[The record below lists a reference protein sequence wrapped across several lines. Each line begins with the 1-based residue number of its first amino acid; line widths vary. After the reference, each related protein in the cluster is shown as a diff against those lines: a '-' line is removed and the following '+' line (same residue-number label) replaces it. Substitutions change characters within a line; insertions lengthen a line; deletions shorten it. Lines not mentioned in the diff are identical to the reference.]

1 MSTNISKKKRDD
13 LLDKIKQIRA
23 FIAAAPQDENT
34 GNLLSYLSE
43 LEKDVNG
50 KKYGL
55 VFEEHREEIDEV
67 LDTHTPV
74 LTEDADLFIDH
85 GVQMNF
91 LIEGDNLASL
101 QLLEKTHKGKIDLI
115 YIDPPYNT
123 GAKDFVYDD
132 AFVDTTDGFNH
143 SKWLSFMKQRLS
155 LSKKLLAAHGT
166 IFISIDD
173 NEFSQLK
180 LLCDEVFG
188 ANNYV
193 GTILWKKKTNGNNM
207 GWLPP
212 VHDYILC
219 YSKEI
224 GKIYDFGFEV
234 SEEDIL
240 KNYSNPDNDP
250 RGPWTTTDLS
260 ANHKGPYFPVTNPK
274 TGDVY
279 YPPAGRYWVFNEQE
293 IQRRIADGRII
304 FGKSGMARPVQRVF
318 AKDRKFSKRK
328 VESWWDNHGMNA
340 DATQELKDIFG
351 VAKVFTHPKP
361 TQLIKDIVKM
371 SCSKT
376 ATILD
381 FFAGSGTT
389 GHAVMNLNA
398 EDGGTRRFIHA
409 SQTKLLSDV
418 MTAGFEENDSCF
430 INWEKLTK
438 KGNNALKDSER
449 TNFLEHI
456 EHALNDGL
464 RFIIIVDES
473 HQNNTIKADE
483 IIQYFRTEKIIR
495 CSATPKGIAKAEVIE
510 IPEEEVIAA
519 GLIKKML
526 VINQD
531 FPQTVETED
540 QTAYLLERALQKQ
553 RELRAAYL
561 QMDVDVNPLII
572 VQIPNK
578 SETLLD
584 GVERWFEAQGLTY
597 ENSQLA
603 VWLSDRHENLEGIDA
618 PAAPSTAVIIKQA
631 VATGWDCPRAQI
643 LVKLRD
649 NMDETF
655 EIQTIG
661 RIRRMPEAKHY
672 GSDLLDSCYL
682 YTFDEK
688 FTAGVKMALDKGAL
702 NACTLFLKSE
712 YKDITLT
719 GEQRSMISMPRNPQ
733 KALRAIWLY
742 AEENLGVGADK
753 EENRTR
759 LQAAGYILRDDVVRH
774 TVSGETATLDFSSSD
789 MNTISVTEKLN
800 THKHGRDYHQKI
812 GKIGLEIGMEYSFM
826 NTIIRKLFD
835 KNFNYAHKILAL
847 EPREVYAFVLN
858 NADRLRHLVR
868 EAMAAEMAQMQLDV
882 QTKSL
887 FEFHIPQSC
896 LFTYNGEAKTQII
909 YKKNVYQN
917 YLSSAAPRST
927 PEVKFEK
934 FCEHSGNVEWWY
946 KNGDKGSEY
955 FSIVYGDNSEKQ
967 KLFYPDYI
975 VGISGEIWIIETK
988 GGFDRSGNSQDIDI
1002 YTPKKFEVLKAYLD
1016 THGLKG
1022 GIVRNDATTDELCI
1036 CMEHYS
1042 DDIGSDDWVLLEN
1055 ILG

>member
-1 MSTNISKKKRDD
+1 MELKEFQLNAVKSLFEAMDKPVRDII
-13 LLDKIKQIRA
+13 LKSPTGSGKTIILTYFMHQYIQSYPKTVFVWLTPGK
-23 FIAAAPQDENT
+23 
-34 GNLLSYLSE
+34 GNLEEQS
-43 LEKDVNG
+43 KAKMD
-50 KKYGL
+50 KY
-55 VFEEHREEIDEV
+55 
-67 LDTHTPV
+67 
-74 LTEDADLFIDH
+74 
-85 GVQMNF
+85 
-91 LIEGDNLASL
+91 
-101 QLLEKTHKGKIDLI
+101 
-115 YIDPPYNT
+115 
-123 GAKDFVYDD
+123 
-132 AFVDTTDGFNH
+132 
-143 SKWLSFMKQRLS
+143 
-155 LSKKLLAAHGT
+155 
-166 IFISIDD
+166 
-173 NEFSQLK
+173 
-180 LLCDEVFG
+180 
-188 ANNYV
+188 
-193 GTILWKKKTNGNNM
+193 
-207 GWLPP
+207 
-212 VHDYILC
+212 
-219 YSKEI
+219 
-224 GKIYDFGFEV
+224 
-234 SEEDIL
+234 
-240 KNYSNPDNDP
+240 
-250 RGPWTTTDLS
+250 
-260 ANHKGPYFPVTNPK
+260 
-274 TGDVY
+274 
-279 YPPAGRYWVFNEQE
+279 
-293 IQRRIADGRII
+293 
-304 FGKSGMARPVQRVF
+304 
-318 AKDRKFSKRK
+318 
-328 VESWWDNHGMNA
+328 
-340 DATQELKDIFG
+340 
-351 VAKVFTHPKP
+351 
-361 TQLIKDIVKM
+361 
-371 SCSKT
+371 
-376 ATILD
+376 
-381 FFAGSGTT
+381 
-389 GHAVMNLNA
+389 
-398 EDGGTRRFIHA
+398 IHA

-418 MTAGFEENDSCF
+418 MTAGCEENDSCF

-449 TNFLEHI
+449 TNFLEYI

-847 EPREVYAFVLN
+847 EPREV
-858 NADRLRHLVR
+858 
-868 EAMAAEMAQMQLDV
+868 
-882 QTKSL
+882 
-887 FEFHIPQSC
+887 C
-896 LFTYNGEAKTQII
+896 
-909 YKKNVYQN
+909 
-917 YLSSAAPRST
+917 
-927 PEVKFEK
+927 
-934 FCEHSGNVEWWY
+934 
-946 KNGDKGSEY
+946 
-955 FSIVYGDNSEKQ
+955 
-967 KLFYPDYI
+967 
-975 VGISGEIWIIETK
+975 
-988 GGFDRSGNSQDIDI
+988 
-1002 YTPKKFEVLKAYLD
+1002 
-1016 THGLKG
+1016 
-1022 GIVRNDATTDELCI
+1022 LCI
-1036 CMEHYS
+1036 KQC
-1042 DDIGSDDWVLLEN
+1042 
-1055 ILG
+1055 

>member
-115 YIDPPYNT
+115 Y
-123 GAKDFVYDD
+123 
-132 AFVDTTDGFNH
+132 
-143 SKWLSFMKQRLS
+143 
-155 LSKKLLAAHGT
+155 
-166 IFISIDD
+166 
-173 NEFSQLK
+173 
-180 LLCDEVFG
+180 
-188 ANNYV
+188 
-193 GTILWKKKTNGNNM
+193 
-207 GWLPP
+207 
-212 VHDYILC
+212 
-219 YSKEI
+219 
-224 GKIYDFGFEV
+224 
-234 SEEDIL
+234 
-240 KNYSNPDNDP
+240 
-250 RGPWTTTDLS
+250 
-260 ANHKGPYFPVTNPK
+260 
-274 TGDVY
+274 
-279 YPPAGRYWVFNEQE
+279 
-293 IQRRIADGRII
+293 
-304 FGKSGMARPVQRVF
+304 
-318 AKDRKFSKRK
+318 
-328 VESWWDNHGMNA
+328 
-340 DATQELKDIFG
+340 
-351 VAKVFTHPKP
+351 
-361 TQLIKDIVKM
+361 
-371 SCSKT
+371 
-376 ATILD
+376 
-381 FFAGSGTT
+381 
-389 GHAVMNLNA
+389 
-398 EDGGTRRFIHA
+398 
-409 SQTKLLSDV
+409 
-418 MTAGFEENDSCF
+418 
-430 INWEKLTK
+430 
-438 KGNNALKDSER
+438 
-449 TNFLEHI
+449 
-456 EHALNDGL
+456 
-464 RFIIIVDES
+464 
-473 HQNNTIKADE
+473 
-483 IIQYFRTEKIIR
+483 
-495 CSATPKGIAKAEVIE
+495 
-510 IPEEEVIAA
+510 
-519 GLIKKML
+519 ML